1 MGPRVSGPRCKA
13 CAQDVSVPRGTA
25 RHRDFLAPG
34 ERDWRVS
41 TLHRPLCLN
50 RQTDTRAS
58 AARRIG
64 SGAAGRKRRAASQS
78 SELRK
83 ERQLLEA
90 VFELPEHSKTRSV
103 LERASR
109 SQVVATHSRDGEP
122 LDSGRTVGSESLKAL
137 YERESR
143 RGHCVGVNA
152 AATADIW
159 ARDPDV
165 HCADA
170 PPLFERGSE
179 TSKASAPCG
188 GLKVAVR
195 VAYHATGTSNR
206 SSSTDG

>member
-1 MGPRVSGPRCKA
+1 VGPRVSGPRCKA

-137 YERESR
+137 YGAREPPRSLRWCQRRRDCGHLGPGSR
-143 RGHCVGVNA
+143 CPLRGCA
-152 AATADIW
+152 ASL
-159 ARDPDV
+159 R
-165 HCADA
+165 
-170 PPLFERGSE
+170 EGE
-179 TSKASAPCG
+179 
-188 GLKVAVR
+188 
-195 VAYHATGTSNR
+195 
-206 SSSTDG
+206 